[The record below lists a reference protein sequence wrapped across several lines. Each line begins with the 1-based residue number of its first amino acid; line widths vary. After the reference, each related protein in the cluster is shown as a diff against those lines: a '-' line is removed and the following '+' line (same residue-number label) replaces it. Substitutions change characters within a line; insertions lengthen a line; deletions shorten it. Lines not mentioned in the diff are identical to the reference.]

1 MNKRVWLCLL
11 LSLCMILQMATLP
24 VYAIEAETDV
34 AMEDLREPAQIL
46 LQSDTGYADRRAEL
60 LEARWVPFVDTGDV
74 GIQSTTVF
82 ESKEAAA
89 KEVRKYMKA
98 RQENFSICLN
108 SQSAASKAMIEDI
121 MELALEHTGDPK
133 EGDYLA
139 WQFSKWSGSTKS
151 SFWPWGYEH
160 TITFKV
166 TYYTTAE
173 QESQVDTA
181 VAQLLKELNVSG
193 KGNYDKIKAVYDYIC
208 GNITYDHDNL
218 YDDSYMLKHTAYAAI
233 VNKKAVCQGYALLM
247 YRLLLEL
254 GVDNRMIIGVSSGEN
269 HAWNI
274 AKIGELYYNL
284 DATWDAGAS
293 KYDFFLRN
301 RENFVDHTRY
311 LEYESIAFH
320 KKYPMS
326 ATDYSSGSAK
336 VDPVIDSGT
345 CGANARWQLNRDGSL
360 TITGSGAIYDYAYLS
375 GDPSAMAPW
384 EFWEEEITKLTVG
397 SGITEI
403 GMNNFCDMTG
413 LTSVTLPDSL
423 ERIGQD
429 AFLDATALKNIAI
442 PSKVKMIEACAFD
455 GCEELTSIVLPNSVV
470 SIGTSCFRDCA
481 KLKTVEL
488 GNGLTEMGMT
498 AFSGCTALERIEFPK
513 SLKVIPYNAFG
524 ECASLKEVTIPA
536 TVTEVADGAFQFCTS
551 LEKVVFEGSPVL
563 GLDLFGYGNS
573 ALQKIYFRGDA
584 PQFHVRTFNGVTAT
598 CYYPK
603 DNATWTGDV
612 MQDYCGSIK
621 WVASCGS
628 NHTPVKDKA
637 VAATCTESGRTE
649 GTHCSACGDVI
660 TPQKTIPA
668 LGHNFGQWTLVK
680 APSVSEEG
688 LEQRVC
694 SRCSTTES
702 RSVAKLDPTAPTEPT
717 VTEPVPTEPAPT
729 EPVTTEPVVT
739 EPTVPEGTTVTEP
752 ATQPSQAPTT
762 QPEEPEASTAAPGT
776 EPTQPDAGDQEEPR
790 SILPAVLIAGVVI
803 LAGGAA
809 AAWFFVLRKRK

>member
-1 MNKRVWLCLL
+1 MKKRVWLCLL
-11 LSLCMILQMATLP
+11 ITVCMIVQMAVLP
-24 VYAIEAETDV
+24 VYAVVPETDAV
-34 AMEDLREPAQIL
+34 AGDRLTEALVPLQDDPSRKADLVE
-46 LQSDTGYADRRAEL
+46 S
-60 LEARWVPFVDTGDV
+60 RWEPFVDTGDV
-74 GIQSTTVF
+74 SIQSSTVF
-82 ESKEAAA
+82 ETKEAAA
-89 KEVRKYMKA
+89 KEVRKCMKA
-98 RQENFSICLN
+98 RQESFSVCLK
-108 SQSAASKAMIEDI
+108 SKSSASEKMIADI

-139 WQFSKWSGSTKS
+139 WQLSKWSGSAKS

-193 KGNYDKIKAVYDYIC
+193 KGSYDKIKTVYSYIC
-208 GNITYDHDNL
+208 GNVTYDHDNL
-218 YDDSYMLKHTAYAAI
+218 YNDDYVLKHTAYAAI

-403 GMNNFCDMTG
+403 GLCNFCDMTG
-413 LTSVTLPDSL
+413 LTSVSLPDSL
-423 ERIGQD
+423 ERIGRS
-429 AFLDATALKNIAI
+429 AFLDATALKNITI
-442 PSKVKMIEACAFD
+442 PGNVRIIEACAFD
-455 GCEELTSIVLPNSVV
+455 GCKELTSITLPNSVA
-470 SIGTSCFRDCA
+470 SIGTSCFRDCE
-481 KLKTVEL
+481 KLKTVDL
-488 GNGLTEMGMT
+488 GTGLTEMGLT
-498 AFSGCTALERIEFPK
+498 AFSGCTALERIELPRG
-513 SLKVIPYNAFG
+513 LKAVPSGAFDS
-524 ECASLKEVTIPA
+524 CASLKEITIPA
-536 TVTEVADGAFQFCTS
+536 SVTEVVDAAFNSCSS
-551 LEKVVFEGSPVL
+551 LEKVVFEGSPML
-563 GLDLFGYGNS
+563 GSDLFGYGNS

-584 PQFHVRTFNGVTAT
+584 PQFHVRTFDGVTAT

-668 LGHNFGQWTLVK
+668 LGHSFGQWKQVK
-680 APSVSEEG
+680 EPSVSEEG
-688 LEQRVC
+688 EEQRAC
-694 SRCSTTES
+694 SRCGATES
-702 RSVAKLDPTAPTEPT
+702 RSVAKLDSSDATVPTEPT
-717 VTEPVPTEPAPT
+717 
-729 EPVTTEPVVT
+729 TTEPTPTETQPTETTVPVET
-739 EPTVPEGTTVTEP
+739 TVPSEPTVPEGTTVP
-752 ATQPSQAPTT
+752 ATQPSQTPTT
-762 QPEEPEASTAAPGT
+762 QPEDTTGAPTAAPGT

-803 LAGGAA
+803 LAGAA